1 LNKAFNVLNFPK
13 RSRSNRRAR
22 FDLIPLKDD
31 SPFAGPH
38 AHLLHSLHEQNY
50 VAHVIAYAADIG
62 AYASNAGML
71 CHILNAIVLHG
82 ALITLVL
89 IAYK

>member
-1 LNKAFNVLNFPK
+1 M
-13 RSRSNRRAR
+13 RAR
-22 FDLIPLKDD
+22 FDLISLKDD
-31 SPFAGPH
+31 SSFAGPH
-38 AHLLHSLHEQNY
+38 AHLFHSVHEQNY

-71 CHILNAIVLHG
+71 RHILNAIVLHS
-82 ALITLVL
+82 ALIVLML